1 MYSRHVI
8 GKRGEDFVCNFL
20 EKKGYTILDRNF
32 HSRVGEID
40 VIALEGRTI
49 VFVEVKTRTGTTF
62 GSGLEA
68 IGKKKMNG
76 LIKTA
81 YLYLAK
87 MNKKNVPFR
96 FDACE
101 VTEENGRLVV
111 NHIEN
116 ITF

>member
-1 MYSRHVI
+1 MYSRHVT
-8 GKRGEDFVCNFL
+8 GKKGEDAVCRFL

-40 VIALEGRTI
+40 IIALDMKTI
-49 VFVEVKTRTGTTF
+49 VFVEVKTRTSSTY

-81 YLYLAK
+81 YLYLSK
-87 MNKKNVPFR
+87 IQKSSIPFR

-101 VTEENGRLVV
+101 VREENGQFF
-111 NHIEN
+111 IEQIQN
-116 ITF
+116 ITI